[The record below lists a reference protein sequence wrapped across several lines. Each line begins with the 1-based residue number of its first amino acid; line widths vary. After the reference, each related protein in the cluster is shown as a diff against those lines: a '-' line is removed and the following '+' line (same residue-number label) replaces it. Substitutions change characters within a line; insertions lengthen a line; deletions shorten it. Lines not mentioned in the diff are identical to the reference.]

1 MKTNLF
7 AICILIF
14 TLILSGEKSL
24 AAPPSIDG
32 FNIQSFLKLSNNS
45 PVSATSGD
53 FVFAIF
59 KDTNC
64 IWAKR
69 QSGVPIT
76 NGMMNYRISG
86 TGTNITLISNANAAT
101 GECVSNFSAMN
112 LDSALLSTGAT
123 GDLKIRV
130 YTESSIDTQ
139 KPIWDIPLNSAPT
152 AFIAQ
157 TASKADDLVASIK
170 TELSTGTSDAGKF
183 PVLNTNGFIDNS
195 MLNLSSFS
203 LANTQITGLGN
214 ACTMNTGTTVG
225 TIPVLSTGGK
235 LSSNLLPTFS
245 ANRVMAT
252 DATGTISGMYST
264 TTASSGAGDALK
276 IPVLNASGKLD
287 ASMID
292 TSDMVD
298 RSSSQTIGG
307 NKTFSDATTLSG
319 TFVLGNGGSTFQ
331 KIIRCTIPSA
341 NQSSGTETNA
351 SCSGTTLASIVQ
363 CSPTVA
369 PATGWLI
376 ASSRAS
382 ATNQIS
388 VMPLLATGTE
398 AWTTGYQCVVFVP

>member
-14 TLILSGEKSL
+14 TLILSGEKTL

-59 KDTNC
+59 KGNNC

-76 NGMMNYRISG
+76 NGMMNYRISA
-86 TGTNITLISNANAAT
+86 TGTDITLISNANAAT
-101 GECVSNFSAMN
+101 GECVSNFSALN

-123 GDLKIRV
+123 GALKIRI
-130 YTESSIDTQ
+130 YAESSIDTQ

-157 TASKADDLVASIK
+157 SAGTADNLVASIK
-170 TELSTGTSDAGKF
+170 TDQSAGAGDAGKF
-183 PVLNTNGFIDNS
+183 ALLNTNGFIDNS
-195 MLNLSSFS
+195 MLNFSSFS
-203 LANTQITGLGN
+203 FANTQITGLGN

-235 LSSNLLPTFS
+235 LSTSLLPTYS

-298 RSSSQTIGG
+298 RSNSQTIGG
-307 NKTFSDATTLSG
+307 NKTFTDTTSLSG
-319 TFVLGNGGSTFQ
+319 NFILGSGGSTFQ
-331 KIIRCTIPSA
+331 KIIRCTIASA
-341 NQSSGTETNA
+341 SQSSGTETT
-351 SCSGTTLASIVQ
+351 STCSGVTTASIVQ
-363 CSPTVA
+363 CSPTTV
-369 PATGWLI
+369 PAAGWLI

-388 VMPLLATGTE
+388 VMPLLATGTDS
-398 AWTTGYQCVVFVP
+398 WTTGFQCVVFVP